1 MRAPGPAAGEGE
13 RVFHPGKSIAS
24 GAFALVVAAAAAG
37 CSRED
42 VTHYRVA
49 KPPAPQKSPAAP
61 AAMAM
66 GGAGAMPDGM
76 ELPAPPKGGGL
87 RWTLP
92 TGWTE
97 SAGGQMR
104 YATLKP
110 PVAGRIDASV
120 VVLPGPAGGELANV
134 NRWRNQIGLPPLDEA
149 ALAKARAV
157 VKTKAG
163 PLHVYDF
170 TSEGEPRNRVVAGLT
185 SARGDTWF
193 VKVTGDAGAVGAAR
207 ADFMKLLGSLR
218 FE

>member
-1 MRAPGPAAGEGE
+1 MHHPA
-13 RVFHPGKSIAS
+13 KSN
-24 GAFALVVAAAAAG
+24 GYAAAALSLLLAAG

-42 VTHYRVA
+42 VTHYRVER
-49 KPPAPQKSPAAP
+49 PPAAQAPAVP
-61 AAMAM
+61 AAMAPGM
-66 GGAGAMPDGM
+66 SGA

-92 TGWTE
+92 TGWTQSE
-97 SAGGQMR
+97 GGQMR
-104 YATLKP
+104 FATLRP

-134 NRWRNQIGLPPLDEA
+134 NRWRTQIGLPGLDEA
-149 ALAKARAV
+149 ALARARTV

-170 TSEGEPRNRVVAGLT
+170 TSDGAPKNRVVAGLT
-185 SARGDTWF
+185 AAKGDTWF
-193 VKVTGDAGAVGAAR
+193 VKLNGDAAAVAAAR

>member
-1 MRAPGPAAGEGE
+1 MRAPGADPGEGE
-13 RVFHPGKSIAS
+13 RVFQRVISKGLA
-24 GAFALVVAAAAAG
+24 AAALLAAAG
-37 CSRED
+37 CSRDD
-42 VTHYRVA
+42 VTHFRVPKEA
-49 KPPAPQKSPAAP
+49 PPSPTVP
-61 AAMAM
+61 AAMG
-66 GGAGAMPDGM
+66 GGAPGMPGADAD
-76 ELPAPPKGGGL
+76 LPTPPKAGGL

-134 NRWRNQIGLPPLDEA
+134 NRWRNQIGLSPIDEA
-149 ALAKARAV
+149 ALAKARSV
-157 VKTKAG
+157 VKTRAG

-193 VKVTGDAGAVGAAR
+193 VKVSGDAAAVGAAR